1 MQQHAPQL
9 TFIAQSAGEA
19 MPDTLIKRL
28 ELALRGWYNA
38 RVGRGAEPVIVQ
50 ASHDSIQL
58 TNVNRILLLRQD
70 RIGDV
75 IVSTPIIRALRRH
88 LPEARI
94 DMVLSTNNTAVRQAV
109 EPYVDHIHV
118 FRKSLLHLLLLRRT
132 LRRERYDLV
141 IDLMDNASSTSALLV
156 SGTNARFAIGVD
168 KVNRGVYTHV
178 VPLADQSRVHIVER
192 IARLTWPLGISIE
205 GDDLRLSFPL
215 SDQQRSSARQA
226 LARDSSERILAVNI
240 SGSDTHRMYPEEK
253 MISALCQIREW
264 CRSRSIDDVGM
275 RIMSAP
281 AHADMA
287 KRIAAASGVAVI
299 PPQSSYGSFAACIT
313 ESDMLLT
320 PDTSA
325 VHVAAAH
332 GIPSVVLF
340 SQDARGLLPWTP
352 YASPCWPCIT
362 DSGALEAI
370 NPSEVVHAVQ
380 QLILQTTTRN
390 GHDA

>member
-1 MQQHAPQL
+1 
-9 TFIAQSAGEA
+9 

-28 ELALRGWYNA
+28 ELAVRGWYNT
-38 RVGRGAEPVIVQ
+38 RVGRGAEPVV
-50 ASHDSIQL
+50 
-58 TNVNRILLLRQD
+58 VNAAHEIIRGAHVHRILLLRQD

-75 IVSTPIIRALRRH
+75 IVSTPIIRALRRRM
-88 LPEARI
+88 PDARI
-94 DMVLSTNNTAVRQAV
+94 DMVLSTNNIAVRQAV
-109 EPYVDHIHV
+109 EPYINRVHV

-132 LRRERYDLV
+132 LRRQRYDLV

-156 SGTNARFAIGVD
+156 SGAHAPYAIGVD

-178 VPLADQSRVHIVER
+178 VPLADQSRIHIVER

-215 SDQQRSSARQA
+215 SDKQRAAARA
-226 LARDSSERILAVNI
+226 TIARGSSERILAVNI

-253 MISALCQIREW
+253 MIDALNQIRDW
-264 CRSRSIDDVGM
+264 CREHSMTDIGL

-281 AHADMA
+281 MHAEMA
-287 KRIAAASGVAVI
+287 QRIGAACGAAVVA
-299 PPQSSYGSFAACIT
+299 PQSSYGSFAACIA

-332 GIPSVVLF
+332 GVPSVVLF
-340 SQDARGLLPWTP
+340 SQDSRGLLPWTP
-352 YASPCWPCIT
+352 YASKCWPCVT
-362 DSGALEAI
+362 NSGALEAI
-370 NPSEVVHAVQ
+370 DPDQVVHAVQ
-380 QLILQTTTRN
+380 QMLQSTVRN
-390 GHDA
+390 GRDA

>member
-1 MQQHAPQL
+1 MA
-9 TFIAQSAGEA
+9 
-19 MPDTLIKRL
+19 DTLIKRL
-28 ELALRGWYNA
+28 ELAVRGWYNA
-38 RVGRGAEPVIVQ
+38 RVGRGAAPVIVDAPFECVQ
-50 ASHDSIQL
+50 RSDVQ
-58 TNVNRILLLRQD
+58 RILLLRQD

-75 IVSTPIIRALRRH
+75 IVSTPIIRALRH
-88 LPEARI
+88 WMPHARI
-94 DMVLSTNNTAVRQAV
+94 DMVLSTNNIAVRQAV
-109 EPYVDHIHV
+109 EPYVDRIQV
-118 FRKSLLHLLLLRRT
+118 FRKSVLHLLLLRRA

-156 SGTNARFAIGVD
+156 SGAHARFAIGVD

-240 SGSDTHRMYPEEK
+240 SGSDTHRMYPEVK

>member
-1 MQQHAPQL
+1 
-9 TFIAQSAGEA
+9 
-19 MPDTLIKRL
+19 MPDTVIKRL
-28 ELALRGWYNA
+28 ELAVRGWYNA
-38 RVGRGAEPVIVQ
+38 RVGRLGEPIVIGAPHE
-50 ASHDSIQL
+50 SIRR
-58 TNVNRILLLRQD
+58 TDIRRVLLLRQD

-88 LPEARI
+88 MPDARI
-94 DMVLSTNNTAVRQAV
+94 DMVLSTNNVAVRQAV
-109 EPYVDHIHV
+109 EPYIDRIHV

-132 LRRERYDLV
+132 LRRQRYDLV

-156 SGTNARFAIGVD
+156 SGAHAPFAIGID

-205 GDDLRLSFPL
+205 GEDLRLSFPL
-215 SDQQRSSARQA
+215 SNEQRSAAQIA
-226 LARDSSERILAVNI
+226 LARGRSERILAVNI

-253 MISALCQIREW
+253 MIDALRQICDW
-264 CRSRSIDDVGM
+264 CHSRSLTDVGL
-275 RIMSAP
+275 RILSAP
-281 AHADMA
+281 AHHEMA
-287 KRIAAASGVAVI
+287 QRIGKACGASVI
-299 PPQSSYGSFAACIT
+299 VPQKSYGAFSACIA

-332 GIPSVVLF
+332 SIPSVVLF

-352 YASPCWPCIT
+352 YAAPCWPCIT

-370 NPSEVVHAVQ
+370 ESSEVVHAVQ
-380 QLILQTTTRN
+380 QMLMQTTVRN
-390 GHDA
+390 EHDA